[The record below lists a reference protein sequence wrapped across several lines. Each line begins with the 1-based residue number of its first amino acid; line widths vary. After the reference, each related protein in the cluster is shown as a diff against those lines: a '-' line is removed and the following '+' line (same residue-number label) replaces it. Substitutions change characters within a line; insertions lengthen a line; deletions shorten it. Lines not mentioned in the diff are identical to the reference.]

1 MVAVRRGEAFDIPFI
16 MQVERLPGM
25 ESLIGQFD
33 EATHVRHLVDP
44 GWRYLIGLDE
54 QKRPIG
60 FTLLN
65 DVDDRGGNVCIKRIA
80 VRYADA
86 GYGTALL
93 RNVIDW
99 TFAETAAFRV
109 WLNVVAYNDRARH
122 VYAKLG
128 FVEEGI
134 KRQSALL
141 PNETR
146 ADLVMMSVLRP
157 EWDARR

>member
-1 MVAVRRGEAFDIPFI
+1 MRMRDI
-16 MQVERLPGM
+16 
-25 ESLIGQFD
+25 
-33 EATHVRHLVDP
+33 
-44 GWRYLIGLDE
+44 
-54 QKRPIG
+54 
-60 FTLLN
+60 
-65 DVDDRGGNVCIKRIA
+65 
-80 VRYADA
+80 
-86 GYGTALL
+86 GTALL

-99 TFAETAAFRV
+99 TFAETAAFRL